1 MKALFTKYPLE
12 IKMPAVFILFI
23 LFVRTGHLV
32 WAQSS
37 GEERKIITSNGQE
50 FSQET
55 DQQRKENDPFQYQIE
70 GKADPFEPFF
80 SQPPR
85 PPEPVPAADA
95 LLMQNYKLV
104 GMISAGKER
113 VAVVEDA
120 SGKGYYLNRGS
131 KIGSSVVSLI
141 ENTQVRL
148 TETYT
153 TATDRGVTK
162 EIIMFLKRE
171 GDK

>member
-1 MKALFTKYPLE
+1 MVMKYPPQ
-12 IKMPAVFILFI
+12 IKMPVVFILFI
-23 LFVRTGHLV
+23 LFVRTDHIAG
-32 WAQSS
+32 ARSS
-37 GEERKIITSNGQE
+37 GEENNSITSNEQE

-70 GKADPFEPFF
+70 SKADPFEPFS

-104 GMISAGKER
+104 GVISAGKEQ

-120 SGKGYYLNRGS
+120 SGKGYYLNRSS

-141 ENTQVRL
+141 ENTQVKL

-153 TATDRGVTK
+153 TATDRRVTK